1 MSEKILSIFIDESG
15 DFGPYE
21 YHAPYY
27 LVAMILHDQHVNIA
41 DNIHGLV
48 AHLQNLGYPE
58 HAIHTGPL
66 IRRESIYVNDLM
78 ENRKRLFNALFNFT
92 RKLDFHYMCV
102 PIKKSECPDVIAM
115 TAKLSKAI
123 ARALRQHFD
132 YLNSFDRIIIYY
144 DNGQV
149 ELTKILTSVFN
160 TLFSCVEFRKV
171 RPVDYKLFQVADLIC
186 TIELLALK
194 AESNSFSQSEKEFF
208 SSARDFKKNYRKSLL
223 KKSLD
228 S

>member
-1 MSEKILSIFIDESG
+1 
-15 DFGPYE
+15 
-21 YHAPYY
+21 
-27 LVAMILHDQHVNIA
+27 
-41 DNIHGLV
+41 
-48 AHLQNLGYPE
+48 
-58 HAIHTGPL
+58 
-66 IRRESIYVNDLM
+66 
-78 ENRKRLFNALFNFT
+78 
-92 RKLDFHYMCV
+92 MCV
-102 PIKKSECPDVIAM
+102 PIKKSECLDVIAM

-160 TLFSCVEFRKV
+160 TLFSCAEFRKV

-208 SSARDFKKNYRKSLL
+208 SSARDFKKNYRKPLL